1 MDFIHKLVSGNKVCY
16 NEGGFN
22 LDLTYITPRVVAM
35 SLPAQGIHKL
45 YRNSID
51 TVAKLLAKN
60 HDRKYLVLNLSG
72 LEYDYAKFSN
82 QVMDFYW
89 TDHHPPP
96 IELLF
101 RACRVIH
108 EWLQQDLENVVV
120 VHCKAGKGRTGT
132 LICCYLLY
140 SGAFINSHDALL
152 YYKKKRF
159 SKGGG
164 VTHPSQVRYV
174 HYFEEILKG
183 SIKAPL
189 VKQLSKIQLK
199 TAPHYSGNTCKPI
212 IEIYRDETLVYTSQ
226 EAARVDQIVISDD
239 WSHLQI
245 HNIATIQSEL
255 LIQGDLLL
263 KLYHWKTFGR
273 TKICRFSFN
282 TAFVPECG
290 SIVFNKDDL
299 DPDIFVDNPRVSS
312 AFSITLVFE
321 NICSC
326 NAGMKLEDRCELCR
340 QAISSG
346 EVNKWEAIHSA
357 LSYRSHNIGNG
368 IELLYGTA
376 EDDFEAVGILNY
388 IK

>member
-1 MDFIHKLVSGNKVCY
+1 MDFIHKLVSGDKVCY

-51 TVAKLLAKN
+51 TVAKLLNKN

-72 LEYDYAKFSN
+72 CEYDYSKFSH
-82 QVMDFYW
+82 QVVDFYW

-101 RACRVIH
+101 RGCRVIH
-108 EWLQQDLENVVV
+108 EWLHQDIENVVA

-132 LICCYLLY
+132 LICCYLLF
-140 SGAFINSHDALL
+140 SGAFLNAQDALL
-152 YYKKKRF
+152 YYRRKRF

-164 VTHPSQVRYV
+164 VTHPSQIRYV

-199 TAPHYSGNTCKPI
+199 TAPHYSGNTCKPV
-212 IEIYRDETLVYTSQ
+212 IEIYREQILIYTSQ
-226 EAARVDQIVISDD
+226 EATRAEQVVISDD
-239 WSHLQI
+239 WSHLQT
-245 HNIATIQSEL
+245 HNIATIHSEL
-255 LIQGDLLL
+255 LLQGDLLL
-263 KLYHWKTFGR
+263 QLYHWKTFGKA
-273 TKICRFSFN
+273 KICRFSLN
-282 TAFVPECG
+282 TAFVPDSG
-290 SIVFNKDDL
+290 SVVYNKKDL
-299 DPDIFVDNPRVSS
+299 DPDIFVDNPKVSS
-312 AFSITLVFE
+312 GFSITLVLE
-321 NICSC
+321 SVCLC
-326 NAGMKLEDRCELCR
+326 NADIKIEERCDVCR
-340 QAISSG
+340 QAISKA
-346 EVNKWEAIHSA
+346 EIDKWEMIQSA
-357 LSYRSHNIGNG
+357 LTYRSNNLGNG
-368 IELLYGTA
+368 IEMLYGTA
-376 EDDFEAVGILNY
+376 QDDFEAVGIFNY